1 MRRCL
6 FFATTS
12 VQVVNAI
19 AIARQLAQTQDAS
32 SWLLINA
39 LFDDV
44 DEHVDLARRSGA
56 FREVGVVCLTTPVSR
71 LRRGMRVVRVC
82 CGPIRRGSLPAW
94 LFETRFDWFAV
105 ASLAVSAC
113 EVSGVVSKNNRDV
126 KTALFEDGS
135 GTYDGNVFTIGA
147 FDAFFGEPPHGAVA
161 PAGASALKRRVKGLL
176 YGRRCDLDIAQVWAK
191 RPDLLAWES
200 PWPVM
205 RFSLDA
211 VLDIEGACALAP
223 RLEPLGAGAAGIII
237 LEPPRGTS
245 SIVSTDPVDAVMSA
259 LGEVGL
265 PFMRRAHPSSVR
277 TPSLPECATDVSG
290 GSWELICH
298 RNSLEDAV
306 LVGVGSSSMLSPFVE
321 CGERPHLVFLHRML
335 PCDTSMNLAQQ
346 EKFMSVAA
354 RAYADAARERL
365 HAPETLD
372 EAVSLITTLA
382 GRRPS

>member
-1 MRRCL
+1 MRRWL
-6 FFATTS
+6 FFATTP

-19 AIARQLAQTQDAS
+19 AIARQLADEDDVS
-32 SWLLINA
+32 SWLLVNA
-39 LFDDV
+39 IFDDV
-44 DEHVDLARRSGA
+44 GEHVGLARRSGA
-56 FREVGVVCLTTPVSR
+56 FREVGVVCLTHPVSR
-71 LRRGMRVVRVC
+71 LRRRMRTVRIC
-82 CGPIRRGSLPAW
+82 LGPIRRDFFPTW
-94 LFETRFDWFAV
+94 LFETRFDRFAV
-105 ASLAVSAC
+105 ASLPVSAC
-113 EVSGVVSKNNRDV
+113 EVSGIVSKCNRDV
-126 KTALFEDGS
+126 KMVFFEDGS

-176 YGRRCDLDIAQVWAK
+176 YGRRCDLDIAQVWVK

-211 VLDIEGACALAP
+211 VLDVEGACALAP
-223 RLEPLGAGAAGIII
+223 RLEPLGAGAANIII

-245 SIVSTDPVDAVMSA
+245 SIVSAGPVDAVMSA

-277 TPSLPECATDVSG
+277 IPSLPECATDVSG

-306 LVGVGSSSMLSPFVE
+306 LVSMGSSSMLSPLVE
-321 CGERPHLVFLHRML
+321 CGKRPHLVFLHRML

-354 RAYADAARERL
+354 RAYGDVARERL

-372 EAVSLITTLA
+372 EAVSLVTALA